1 MDFDLTD
8 EQRMIADTVADVMRD
23 AEGAAVWQS
32 LVESGLLGMTYAEEV
47 GGAGLGMLTLAPAL
61 AAAGRGADSP
71 PVVGGAIL
79 PGLLASRCELPGFDA
94 AAALENATPVAVA
107 LPENA
112 ARLRVENGV
121 LNGSV
126 QTILGGAEA
135 QVLLLCLDA
144 ASGSACGAV
153 DLTAEGITVTPLPLL
168 DGQVA
173 ADITF
178 DKVAVSLS
186 QAGDDLTG
194 WMGDAAAVCL
204 CATALGAAQAMR
216 ELTREYLSTRKQFG
230 RPIGSFQ
237 VLQHQMVD
245 VFHETEHFE
254 SLVLAAASAC
264 DGDDAPARQKLVS
277 ALKRFCGTRMRD
289 AAAACIQMH
298 GGIGTTEEYEL
309 DRLVKRIL
317 MADML
322 FGTSDTHAERLG
334 RQVAD
339 AARKDAATFA
349 MEVSA

>member
-1 MDFDLTD
+1 MDFDLTN

-23 AEGAAVWQS
+23 AEGDAVWQS
-32 LVESGLLGMTYAEEV
+32 LVESGLLGMTYSEDA
-47 GGAGLGMLTLAPAL
+47 GGAGLGVLTLAPAL
-61 AAAGRGADSP
+61 AAMGQSKESP
-71 PVVGGAIL
+71 PIVGAAVL
-79 PGLLASRCELPGFDA
+79 PGYLSAKSDLPDFDVE
-94 AAALENATPVAVA
+94 AALEGTLPVAVA

-112 ARLRVENGV
+112 SDLRAEVGV
-121 LNGSV
+121 LNGTV
-126 QTILGGAEA
+126 QTVLGGADAE
-135 QVLLLCLDA
+135 VLLLCLDGEN
-144 ASGSACGAV
+144 GSTCGAV
-153 DLTAEGITVTPLPLL
+153 DLTSEGISVTPLPLL

-178 DKVAVSLS
+178 DNVAVSLS

-194 WMGDAAAVCL
+194 WMSDVAAVCL

-237 VLQHQMVD
+237 VLQHAMVD

-254 SLVLAAASAC
+254 SLVMAAASAC
-264 DGDDAPARQKLVS
+264 DGNDIKARQKMVS

-289 AAAACIQMH
+289 AAASCIQMH

-309 DRLVKRIL
+309 DGLVKRIL

-322 FGTSDTHAERLG
+322 FGTGDTHAERLG
-334 RQVAD
+334 KLVAES
-339 AARKDAATFA
+339 ARKDAEAIGA
-349 MEVSA
+349 GAAA

>member
-23 AEGAAVWQS
+23 AEGEAVWLS
-32 LVESGLLGMTYAEEV
+32 LVESGLLGMTYAEET
-47 GGAGLGMLTLAPAL
+47 GGAELDVLTLAPAL
-61 AAAGRGADSP
+61 AAMGQGKGSP
-71 PVVGGAIL
+71 AVVGRAVL
-79 PGLLASRCELPGFDA
+79 PGLLTSRVDLPGFDV
-94 AAALENATPVAVA
+94 AAALDDNLPVAVA

-112 ARLRVENGV
+112 TGLRAENGV
-121 LNGSV
+121 LNGTA
-126 QTILGGAEA
+126 QTVLGGADA
-135 QVLLLCLDA
+135 QVLLLCLDG
-144 ASGSACGAV
+144 ASGSSCGAV
-153 DLTAEGITVTPLPLL
+153 ELTSDGVTITPLPLL

-178 DKVAVSLS
+178 DNVAVSLS
-186 QAGDDLTG
+186 QAGEDLPG
-194 WMGDAAAVCL
+194 WMSDVAAVCL

-216 ELTREYLSTRKQFG
+216 ELTRDYLLTRKQFG

-237 VLQHQMVD
+237 VLQHAMVD

-264 DGDDAPARQKLVS
+264 GGSDIKARQKMVS

-289 AAAACIQMH
+289 AAASCIQMH

-309 DRLVKRIL
+309 DRLVKRIV

-322 FGTSDTHAERLG
+322 YGTADMHTARLG
-334 RQVAD
+334 QLVAE
-339 AARKDAATFA
+339 AARQEAEFFE